1 MGFLKKETYPRL
13 AALIDLEVLDTLKER
28 KDKFI
33 TKLFDHK
40 LQLLLSENQKKLQV
54 CIYCRELFTFETH
67 PHISCQKNPDFIIDE
82 TGQYIAL
89 HKADPDFN
97 VKNFINFVKE
107 KY

>member
-40 LQLLLSENQKKLQV
+40 L
-54 CIYCRELFTFETH
+54 
-67 PHISCQKNPDFIIDE
+67 
-82 TGQYIAL
+82 
-89 HKADPDFN
+89 
-97 VKNFINFVKE
+97 
-107 KY
+107 